1 MTDAPALLWSRK
13 LWGWIFWGLV
23 TAVSVL
29 MLVPQPPPSLDT
41 GWDKL
46 NHVLAF
52 AAPTF
57 AGLAAIGRPTL
68 GRRSALWV
76 GLLLWGAALE
86 LLQGQLPPRTAD
98 PADWLAD
105 AVGVLLGAAIHAAVT
120 ARFSAR

>member
-1 MTDAPALLWSRK
+1 
-13 LWGWIFWGLV
+13 
-23 TAVSVL
+23 